1 MQASVSR
8 FPSTDDGQTRTIF
21 IVMTMD
27 EHYTKTSLAATLR
40 QVELLDDRPV
50 VREDGSG
57 GIVDLMLSRLLPQP
71 LADQREHL
79 IVELKRP
86 NVKIGSN
93 EVTQI
98 KDYVTATAKDER
110 FRATN
115 TRWEFWVLSTEMSE
129 FVRLEVNQ
137 AGRPSG
143 LLWHVPDLNLRIW
156 VKTWGQI
163 IDDCKARLQFF
174 QERLNYLAD
183 ESSGLEYLRRAH
195 ERYLPKEIAETG
207 NVRNEESA
215 G

>member
-1 MQASVSR
+1 
-8 FPSTDDGQTRTIF
+8 
-21 IVMTMD
+21 
-27 EHYTKTSLAATLR
+27 
-40 QVELLDDRPV
+40 
-50 VREDGSG
+50 
-57 GIVDLMLSRLLPQP
+57 
-71 LADQREHL
+71 
-79 IVELKRP
+79 
-86 NVKIGSN
+86 VKIGSN

-110 FRATN
+110 FRDTN

>member
-1 MQASVSR
+1 
-8 FPSTDDGQTRTIF
+8 
-21 IVMTMD
+21 MD

-71 LADQREHL
+71 LADQREYL

-98 KDYVTATAKDER
+98 KNYATAIAKDER
-110 FRATN
+110 FRDPN

-129 FVRLEVNQ
+129 FVRLEIIQ

-156 VKTWGQI
+156 VKTWG
-163 IDDCKARLQFF
+163 K
-174 QERLNYLAD
+174 
-183 ESSGLEYLRRAH
+183 SSTIVRRGSSSS
-195 ERYLPKEIAETG
+195 RRG
-207 NVRNEESA
+207 
-215 G
+215 